1 MQLLKAHNC
10 EIVEKVLE
18 QRKTLENQL
27 SENIN
32 ESIKR
37 TNDIFFNQMRSDK
50 VKPMSIENRVTDF
63 LDKFPKLRLP
73 KVPNLFD
80 LAPCRQ

>member
-1 MQLLKAHNC
+1 VHLLKAHNC

-18 QRKTLENQL
+18 LRKNLEAQL

-37 TNDIFFNQMRSDK
+37 TNDIYYNQLNNDK
-50 VKPMSIENRVTDF
+50 VKPMLVETKVTDF
-63 LDKFPKLRLP
+63 LDKFPKLKLR
-73 KVPNLFD
+73 KVD
-80 LAPCRQ
+80 CH

>member
-1 MQLLKAHNC
+1 VHLLKAHNC

-18 QRKTLENQL
+18 LRKNLEAQL

-37 TNDIFFNQMRSDK
+37 TNDIYFNQLNNDK
-50 VKPMSIENRVTDF
+50 VKPMLVETKVTDF
-63 LDKFPKLRLP
+63 LDKFPKLKLR
-73 KVPNLFD
+73 KVD
-80 LAPCRQ
+80 CH